1 MRIIKNKLSEIPA
14 FKSDIDD
21 RSDLPYIPHR
31 PLDSMC
37 KSFLLYVIGSPGS
50 GKSSTIMSL
59 LTSHPTKK
67 QPNKP
72 KYFWKFFDNI
82 FLISG
87 SLQTLPDKFTKLLP
101 DEKKYN
107 KYSDDLLED
116 IVEVLQEGENE
127 NNLIVMDDCI
137 KDLNR
142 SRILSKVCLNRR
154 HITHDPEQEGN
165 GGLAIMILSQKFT
178 LLNLEYRN
186 SCSHFIIFK
195 ISNFQELKRVKE
207 EICYD
212 LTDEEFDTLTRLGW
226 KQKYSFIF
234 IDLNKP
240 KKDKYYIKFDKV
252 VFDDDNDEYL
262 DGIEYE
268 SD

>member
-14 FKSDIDD
+14 FKSDIDN
-21 RSDLPYIPHR
+21 RSDLPYIPEK

-37 KSFLLYVIGSPGS
+37 KSFLLYIIGSPGS
-50 GKSSTIMSL
+50 GKSSTVMSL

-67 QPNKP
+67 NPNKP
-72 KYFWKFFDNI
+72 KFLWKFWDNI

-87 SLQTLPDKFTKLLP
+87 SLQTLPSKFTKLLP

-107 KYSDDLLED
+107 KYSDDLMVD
-116 IVEVLQEGENE
+116 IVDLLKEGENE
-127 NNLIVMDDCI
+127 NNLIVMDDVI

-142 SRILSKVCLNRR
+142 SKILSKICLNRR
-154 HITHDPEQEGN
+154 HCTHDETQDGY
-165 GGLAIMILSQKFT
+165 GGLALMILSQKFT

-186 SCSHFIIFK
+186 AVSHFIIFK
-195 ISNFQELKRVKE
+195 TSNSTELKRMRE
-207 EICYD
+207 EIMYD
-212 LTDEEFDTLTRLGW
+212 LNDDEFKEITNLAW
-226 KQKYSFIF
+226 KDKYSFIF

-240 KKDKYYIKFDKV
+240 KSDKYYIKFNKV
-252 VFDDDNDEYL
+252 VFDDDDDEI